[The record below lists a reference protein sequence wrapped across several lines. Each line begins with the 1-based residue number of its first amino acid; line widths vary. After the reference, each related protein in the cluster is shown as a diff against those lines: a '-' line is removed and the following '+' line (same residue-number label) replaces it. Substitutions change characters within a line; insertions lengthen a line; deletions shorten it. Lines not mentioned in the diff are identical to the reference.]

1 VGERVFVDGLLA
13 QPEVG
18 QLDVT
23 FGIQQNVL
31 RLQVSVDNALT
42 VQVLQRQCDLGD
54 IETSLKM
61 K

>member
-1 VGERVFVDGLLA
+1 MGERVFVDGLLA

>member
-23 FGIQQNVL
+23 FGIQHNVL